1 MVLLSIIIPV
11 YNEESTIRKVLE
23 KVIDA
28 EVKGIK
34 KEIIVVEDFSTD
46 NTRKILK
53 DILKLK
59 KFQVNVFFHDR
70 NMGKG
75 SAIRTGLKNAK
86 GDIMLIQD
94 ADLEYNPEEYKKL
107 LEPILKG
114 ESDVVYGTRIEY
126 IKANIRR
133 MNLIHF
139 IGNLFLTYITNLL
152 YKSNITD
159 METGYKVFRKK
170 IIDGIKLK
178 SKRFDFEPEITAKIL
193 KTGLKI
199 HEIPVTFNARNFK
212 EGKKITVLD
221 GFKAAYCL
229 VKFRFF
235 D

>member
-126 IKANIRR
+126 IKAN
-133 MNLIHF
+133 F
-139 IGNLFLTYITNLL
+139 
-152 YKSNITD
+152 
-159 METGYKVFRKK
+159 
-170 IIDGIKLK
+170 
-178 SKRFDFEPEITAKIL
+178 
-193 KTGLKI
+193 
-199 HEIPVTFNARNFK
+199 
-212 EGKKITVLD
+212 
-221 GFKAAYCL
+221 
-229 VKFRFF
+229 
-235 D
+235 

>member
-1 MVLLSIIIPV
+1 MVLLSIVIPV

-28 EVKGIK
+28 EVKGVK